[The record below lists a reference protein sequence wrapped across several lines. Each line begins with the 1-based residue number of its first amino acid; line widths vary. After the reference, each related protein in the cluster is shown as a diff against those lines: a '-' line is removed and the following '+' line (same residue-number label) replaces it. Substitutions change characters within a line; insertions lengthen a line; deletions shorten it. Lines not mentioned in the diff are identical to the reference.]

1 MLMFFVSVLIVLL
14 VGDFAST
21 FLYHVPQHLWGKL
34 HLRTHHDRSRSYWD
48 HAVLSKDPE
57 ILLDGLLGALPYMTI
72 AALLVPI
79 SMWSAAGAL
88 FGLLLGQIHVWWR
101 HTTELGYQSPA
112 WLVRLARTFGM
123 VLPED
128 HDGHHRNPDIEF
140 GDIFR
145 FYDVP
150 ARAFLNYARAFQ
162 RRRRS
167 ALRRLQRIRALRM
180 LRTTQQA

>member
-1 MLMFFVSVLIVLL
+1 MFLVSLVIVLV

-21 FLYHVPQHLWGKL
+21 FFYHVPQHIWGKL

-57 ILLDGLLGALPYMTI
+57 ILLDGLLGALPYLLI
-72 AALLVPI
+72 AAALWPV
-79 SMWSAAGAL
+79 SAWSAAGAVT
-88 FGLLLGQIHVWWR
+88 GLLLGQGHVWWR
-101 HTTELGYQSPA
+101 HTVEIGWKSPA
-112 WLVRLARTFGM
+112 WLVRFARSTGL

-150 ARAFLNYARAFQ
+150 ARYALASVRSFQ
-162 RRRRS
+162 RRRRT
-167 ALRRLQRIRALRM
+167 ALRRLERIRALRLM
-180 LRTTQQA
+180 RYTQRA